1 MKTPK
6 NQTAPAAP
14 TVTLPE
20 GQPVPATTVAAVKV
34 PGKRG
39 RTHLTQADK
48 DHMQACRKIASAAKG
63 QLALVLANDGITDP
77 AVFEGVPAFQFDLI
91 AGVVK
96 GVKAVQ
102 ANSKMAQAKAQYE
115 KLCKASGTEPDAALM
130 AAAPVVDEPKRHKY
144 TEDEK
149 TALATARANVTNG
162 LTLGLLDERIT
173 DARIWSDLPAAKLD
187 AISAVTVA
195 LAADMSAKGVSEAKA
210 TLAALLADAGMT
222 PAPVAPVEG

>member
-6 NQTAPAAP
+6 TQNQKPAP

-20 GQPVPATTVAAVKV
+20 GQPVPAVAAVKV

-48 DHMQACRKIASAAKG
+48 DHMQACRKIASEAKG
-63 QLALVLANDGITDP
+63 KLALVLAADGITDP
-77 AVFEGVPAFQFDLI
+77 AVFDGVPAFQFDLI

-173 DARIWSDLPAAKLD
+173 DARIWEDLPAAKLD

-195 LAADMSAKGVSEAKA
+195 LAADMSAKGVNEAKA
-210 TLAALLADAGMT
+210 TLAALLADAGMA
-222 PAPVAPVEG
+222 PAPAPVEG